1 MQRGSRSSVGLRRPP
16 FFFFFLG
23 GGGVG
28 LEFFLGG
35 GVVQGDKRE
44 ERSGRGEGKGRCQ
57 RKEKRKKKQ
66 ERRTGRKRKKTE
78 KKKKLTAAV
87 ALVPSRVVVPALRAR
102 PLDEP
107 VRQES
112 ARRLR
117 IELLDRLLLQQAG
130 GLELGEERLRDRR
143 LLPGRCPTE
152 PVAGDA
158 EPSVDRGVH
167 GVVLVAE
174 RRAGEVFLEGLGLG
188 RGAVLVL
195 WRRRR

>member
-1 MQRGSRSSVGLRRPP
+1 MG
-16 FFFFFLG
+16 
-23 GGGVG
+23 
-28 LEFFLGG
+28 
-35 GVVQGDKRE
+35 E
-44 ERSGRGEGKGRCQ
+44 ERVKEGVREKKKEKKNRKEEQEGK
-57 RKEKRKKKQ
+57 EKKLK
-66 ERRTGRKRKKTE
+66 